1 MVSWVHLE
9 ILLPVYERTPVLI
22 DLHTHTYPQSDD
34 SFMAVDDLID
44 TAKSHGL
51 DGVCLT
57 DHDWF
62 WPEDQVRE
70 LSRRHEFLVLPGS
83 EINTDTGHVL
93 VFGLDQY
100 VFGLHKP
107 AFLRDKVLGVQ
118 GAMIAAHPHR
128 RRFLED
134 PGHKPEVR
142 EEMLQRAY
150 GDQFFQMCHGVEGL
164 NGRATEVQNSF
175 SYELGER
182 LGAKMSAGS
191 DAHRLEQV
199 GTAATQF
206 EEKITSLADLIEQL
220 KLGKF
225 KPVDLRNGNHSP
237 PDSGNRL

>member
-1 MVSWVHLE
+1 M
-9 ILLPVYERTPVLI
+9 LI

-51 DGVCLT
+51 DGICLT
-57 DHDWF
+57 DHDTF
-62 WPEDQVRE
+62 WSMERVRE
-70 LSRRHEFLVLPGS
+70 LSFRHELLVLPGS

-93 VFGLDQY
+93 VFGLDEY

-107 AFLRDKVLGVQ
+107 SFLLEKVSAKSGV
-118 GAMIAAHPHR
+118 MIAAHPHR

-134 PGHKPEVR
+134 PGHKPEAR
-142 EEMLQRAY
+142 EEMLQRAH
-150 GDQFFQMCHGVEGL
+150 GDEFFQMCHAVEGF

-175 SYELGER
+175 SHELGER

-199 GTAATQF
+199 GTAATHF
-206 EEKITSLADLIEQL
+206 EEKITGLADLIEQI

-225 KPVDLRNGNHSP
+225 KPVDLRNGNHHPSVNRNGQ
-237 PDSGNRL
+237 GNANP

>member
-1 MVSWVHLE
+1 M
-9 ILLPVYERTPVLI
+9 LI

-34 SFMAVDDLID
+34 SFMTVDDLIH

-51 DGVCLT
+51 DGICLT

-62 WPEDQVRE
+62 WPMDRVQE
-70 LSRRHEFLVLPGS
+70 LSFRHGFLVLPGS

-93 VFGLDQY
+93 VFGLDEY

-107 AFLRDKVLGVQ
+107 EFLRDKVLGVN
-118 GAMIAAHPHR
+118 GVMIAAHPHR

-134 PGHKPEVR
+134 PGHQPDAR
-142 EEMLQRAY
+142 EEMLARAY
-150 GDQFFQMCHGVEGL
+150 GDEFFQMCHAVEGL

-175 SYELGER
+175 SYDLGER

-206 EEKITSLADLIEQL
+206 EERITGLTDLIEQL
-220 KLGKF
+220 RLGKF
-225 KPVDLRNGNHSP
+225 QPVDLRNGNYRYP
-237 PDSGNRL
+237 VR

>member
-1 MVSWVHLE
+1 
-9 ILLPVYERTPVLI
+9 VLI

-44 TAKSHGL
+44 TAKSNGL
-51 DGVCLT
+51 DGICLT

-62 WPEDQVRE
+62 WPMDRVQE
-70 LSRRHEFLVLPGS
+70 LSRKHGFLVLPGS

-107 AFLRDKVLGVQ
+107 TFLRDKVMGVN
-118 GAMIAAHPHR
+118 GIMIAAHPHR

-134 PGHKPEVR
+134 PGHQTEAR
-142 EEMLQRAY
+142 EEMLVRAF
-150 GDQFFQMCHGVEGL
+150 GDEFFQMCHAVEGL

-175 SYELGER
+175 SHDLGER
-182 LGAKMSAGS
+182 LGAKMCAGS

-199 GTAATQF
+199 GTAATEF
-206 EEKITSLADLIEQL
+206 EERITGLADLIEQL
-220 KLGKF
+220 RSGRF
-225 KPVDLRNGNHSP
+225 QPVDLRNGN
-237 PDSGNRL
+237 RQ

>member
-1 MVSWVHLE
+1 M
-9 ILLPVYERTPVLI
+9 T
-22 DLHTHTYPQSDD
+22 
-34 SFMAVDDLID
+34 VDDLVD

-51 DGVCLT
+51 DGICLT

-62 WPEDQVRE
+62 WPMDRVRD

-93 VFGLDQY
+93 VFGLDEY

-107 AFLRDKVLGVQ
+107 SFLHEKVVEKGGVI
-118 GAMIAAHPHR
+118 IAAHPHR

-134 PGHKPEVR
+134 PGHQPEAR
-142 EEMLQRAY
+142 EEMLERAY
-150 GDQFFQMCHGVEGL
+150 GDAFFQMCHAIEGL

-175 SYELGER
+175 SRDLGER
-182 LGAKMSAGS
+182 LGAKMCAGS

-206 EEKITSLADLIEQL
+206 EEKITGLADLIEQL
-220 KLGKF
+220 KSGKF
-225 KPVDLRNGNHSP
+225 QPVDLSNGNH
-237 PDSGNRL
+237 